1 MLRNTLKTY
10 ALAVFGGAAISLL
23 VGGAAF
29 AQVTTNIG
37 VSADVTNN
45 CTIAAAPTLTVGNYN
60 VLSATALTPTAT
72 MAVTCT
78 TGAVATIA
86 LDPGANGGHVSGGLT
101 RAMTDGS
108 GDYLSYELYSDSGLS
123 TVWGNTSA
131 TDVVEAAAPST
142 AAVDYT
148 VYASVPAQQSV
159 PAGTY
164 TDSVLVT
171 VSF

>member
-1 MLRNTLKTY
+1 MIRNTLKKYGRAT
-10 ALAVFGGAAISLL
+10 LGAAALSLL

-29 AQVTTNIG
+29 AQVTTNLG

-72 MAVTCT
+72 LAVSCT

-86 LDPGANGGHVSGGLT
+86 LDPGSNGGHAAGGLT

-108 GDYLSYELYSDSGLS
+108 SDYLSYELYSDSGLT
-123 TVWGNTSA
+123 TVWGNTSG
-131 TDVVEAAAPST
+131 TDVVENATTST

-148 VYASVPAQQSV
+148 VYASVPANQNV